1 MKILAIILFSCF
13 SLASADALSLVPSL
27 TAQMKKQEQVD
38 KQRVIIERQ
47 IKNQSRLAQIR
58 AQKKQV
64 TTPIAGT
71 KPAPSTKIANQSVVI
86 PPTPT
91 IKTPNIVISP

>member
-1 MKILAIILFSCF
+1 MKFFALIIFSCF

-38 KQRVIIERQ
+38 KERVVIERQ

-58 AQKKQV
+58 AQKK
-64 TTPIAGT
+64 
-71 KPAPSTKIANQSVVI
+71 
-86 PPTPT
+86 
-91 IKTPNIVISP
+91 

>member
-1 MKILAIILFSCF
+1 
-13 SLASADALSLVPSL
+13 
-27 TAQMKKQEQVD
+27 MKKQEQVD
-38 KQRVIIERQ
+38 KQKVIIERQ

-64 TTPIAGT
+64 TKPIAGT
-71 KPAPSTKIANQSVVI
+71 KPAPSTKIANQSVVV

-91 IKTPNIVISP
+91 IKTPSIVIPP